1 LIPEK
6 ILLEFEKKLN
16 IWRELKMNEREKKFI
31 KQIIT
36 STVTLVIVMAMMT
49 GCSRRE
55 DGSGS
60 EQRFITIKGSDTMVH
75 LASNWAETFMK
86 QNPDLEV
93 SVTGGGSGTGIAALL
108 NGTTDICAASR
119 KIKNKELQLA
129 LEKNIHPHEIVVAKD
144 GIAVVVHP
152 DNPVNELTLEQLS
165 KIFTDKSCRWS
176 DFGGPDE
183 PIVVLSRESSS
194 GTYVFFQEMVLKK
207 QDYMQDAKLMPAT
220 SAIIQ
225 SVSSDKWAIGYVGLG
240 YALAAKG
247 EVKIIAV
254 KVDDNSPAVLPSD
267 ETVKT
272 GQYPI
277 ARPLYLYLNGEPE
290 GTVKKFID
298 FCLSPAGQKVVTDTG
313 YVSIQ

>member
-1 LIPEK
+1 
-6 ILLEFEKKLN
+6 
-16 IWRELKMNEREKKFI
+16 MNEKAKKI
-31 KQIIT
+31 VKQIYIPAVNLGIALLLI
-36 STVTLVIVMAMMT
+36 S
-49 GCSRRE
+49 GCSKRE
-55 DGSGS
+55 GGTGS

-75 LASNWAETFMK
+75 LASSWAETFMK
-86 QNPDLEV
+86 QNPDIEV

-165 KIFTDKSCRWS
+165 KIFTDKSFQWS
-176 DFGGPDE
+176 NVGGPDE
-183 PIVVLSRESSS
+183 PIIVLSRESSS

-225 SVSSDKWAIGYVGLG
+225 SVSTDKWAIGYVGLG
-240 YALAAKG
+240 YALAAEDK
-247 EVKIIAV
+247 VKIIAV
-254 KVDDNSPAVLPSD
+254 KEDDNSPAVMPSD

-277 ARPLYLYLNGEPE
+277 ARPLFLYLNGEPQ
-290 GTVKKFID
+290 GTVKTFID
-298 FCLSPAGQKVVTDTG
+298 FCLSPAGQKVVKDTG